1 MRDLS
6 AGHAWRYPPAMSLI
20 PAELVRRIL
29 EGYVLDARGIHGLAH
44 WARVLETGLR
54 LAPHTGADPLVVAT
68 FAVFHD
74 SRRENDHHDPEHGLR
89 GARLAEAMRAD
100 LGLDAAR
107 LELLRFACTHHTDG
121 SVHADPTIG
130 TCWDADRLD
139 LWRVGITPRARFLC
153 TAAARGQDTLDWA
166 RPRSRAHL
174 VPPVVADWS
183 R

>member
-1 MRDLS
+1 MTPI
-6 AGHAWRYPPAMSLI
+6 PP
-20 PAELVRRIL
+20 ELVRRIL
-29 EGYVLDARGIHGLAH
+29 EGYVLHPHGIHGLAH

-54 LAPHTGADPLVVAT
+54 LAPGSGADPLVVAT

-74 SRRENDHHDPEHGLR
+74 SRRENDHHDPQHGLR

-107 LELLRFACTHHTDG
+107 LELLRFACTHHADG
-121 SVHADPTIG
+121 TVHADPTIG

-139 LWRVGITPRARFLC
+139 LWRVGITPDVRFLSP
-153 TAAARGQDTLDWA
+153 AAARDHDAQAW
-166 RPRSRAHL
+166 SRARSL
-174 VPPVVADWS
+174 AEFVPAMVADWS